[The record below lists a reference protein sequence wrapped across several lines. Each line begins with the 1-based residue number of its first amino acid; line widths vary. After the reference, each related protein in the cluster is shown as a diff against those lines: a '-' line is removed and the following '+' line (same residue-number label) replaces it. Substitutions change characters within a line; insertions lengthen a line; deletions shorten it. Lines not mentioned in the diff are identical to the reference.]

1 MSFLDPTVA
10 LPSRQEAFCRHFT
23 ASGYAERSARQTGCA
38 LLERPWIVER
48 VRRNRMSWKRAER
61 DEARWPSAEEFDPDE
76 PDDTDGP
83 DGFDDGDFLPD
94 HDKT

>member
-1 MSFLDPTVA
+1 MLLIDRAVA
-10 LPSRQEAFCRHFT
+10 LSTRQEAFCRHFT
-23 ASGYAERSARQTGCA
+23 VSGYAERSARQTGSA

-48 VRRNRMSWKRAER
+48 VRRIRMSWKRTER
-61 DEARWPSAEEFDPDE
+61 GEACWPRKGPFDPDE
-76 PDDTDGP
+76 PDDTDWP